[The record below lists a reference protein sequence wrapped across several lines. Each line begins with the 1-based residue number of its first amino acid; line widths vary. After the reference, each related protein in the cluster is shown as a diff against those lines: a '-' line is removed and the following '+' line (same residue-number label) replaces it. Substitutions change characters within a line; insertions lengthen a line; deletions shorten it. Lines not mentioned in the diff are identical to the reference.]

1 MTTSGTGIAVCA
13 AIAND
18 AGDENELLDEA
29 LSTIRTAGFEQ
40 ALFAIG
46 IGKLV

>member
-1 MTTSGTGIAVCA
+1 MTIPRTGTAVCA
-13 AIAND
+13 AIANG
-18 AGDENELLDEA
+18 AGDENEPLDEA

-46 IGKLV
+46 IEK